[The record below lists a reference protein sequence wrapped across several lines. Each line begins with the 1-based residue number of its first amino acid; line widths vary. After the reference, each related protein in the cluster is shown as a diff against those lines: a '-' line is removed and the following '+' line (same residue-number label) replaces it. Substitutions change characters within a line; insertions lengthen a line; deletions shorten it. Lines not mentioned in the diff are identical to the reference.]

1 MSLNP
6 GTRLGVYE
14 VTAKIVEGGH
24 GGRGLTSLTMNNP
37 SESGG
42 RLRGRPGT
50 PKMRWSRSVATL
62 IGAVS
67 VAIGTAGSWVPGP
80 SSRHLLAASAGQ
92 PPLASPE
99 SVRSLLDRYCV
110 TCHSERRVTGSG
122 EPASLLDS
130 QIRDT
135 GLALDLADG
144 AQPSANAELWE
155 RVLRR
160 LKSGSMPPAGR
171 PRPGAEETRAVTRWL
186 ETRLDQ
192 AASANPNP
200 GRNGSM
206 HRLNRTE
213 YGNAI
218 RDLLALEIDVA
229 ALLPGDETS
238 DTGFDNNAEV
248 LSISTAQ
255 LERYLSAARKIS
267 RLATGITTAPEFARF
282 ENSVLLTQTDRQS
295 EDLPL
300 GSRGGLSATY
310 QFPADGTY
318 IVRIALTTNWQD
330 YVRGMGRRN
339 LLDLRIDGALVERF
353 TVGGEAPGTPAPTTW
368 SPAEAGDPEWERYV
382 RESAAHL
389 EVRVLVEGGP
399 HVVGVSF
406 VRNRS
411 EPEGPLQPVMK
422 GAVLSNDEK
431 YHGHAEVQALTIE
444 GPYEAAVP
452 EDTPSRRNV
461 FVCQPTTAAEEE
473 ACAERIMSRL
483 ARLAYRRSPTEPE
496 INTLLE
502 FFRDGRAKE
511 GGSFDTGIQL
521 ALERLLVDPDFLL
534 RVQEDPPG
542 AAPGQAYALSDLEL
556 ASRLSFFLWSSIPD
570 AELLDVAERGALA
583 DPAAVGRQV
592 RRMLADPR
600 SEALVSN
607 FAAQWLHLRNLDEVK
622 AEPSVYPEFDQ
633 DLVEA
638 FRQETLLF
646 IASTIR
652 EDRSI
657 LDLLGADYTYLNE
670 RLARHYGVGG
680 IYGSRFRRVTLPDL
694 EQRGGLLGH
703 GSLLSLTSY
712 PDRTSPVLRGRWLLE
727 SIFGAPPPGPPPN
740 VPPLPERGENNRP
753 ASVRERLELH
763 RRNPVCASCH
773 RTIDPPGFM
782 LEHYDAIGRWR
793 SVTEEGRP
801 VDALGTMPNGVT
813 AEGLAGLRGL
823 LLDEPEQFVT
833 TLTERLLAYAL
844 GRQPEYFDQPTVR
857 TIVRNAAADQH
868 RWASV
873 ILGIVDSP
881 AFLMRRTAE

>member
-1 MSLNP
+1 
-6 GTRLGVYE
+6 
-14 VTAKIVEGGH
+14 
-24 GGRGLTSLTMNNP
+24 
-37 SESGG
+37 
-42 RLRGRPGT
+42 
-50 PKMRWSRSVATL
+50 MRCFRSVVTL
-62 IGAVS
+62 IAAVS
-67 VAIGTAGSWVPGP
+67 VAMGTAGSWVPGP
-80 SSRHLLAASAGQ
+80 SSGHLLAASAAQ
-92 PPLASPE
+92 PPPASPA

-110 TCHSERRVTGSG
+110 TCHSERRVTAVG
-122 EPASLLDS
+122 EPGSLLDS

-135 GLALDLADG
+135 GLALDVADA
-144 AQPSANAELWE
+144 AQPSADAELWE
-155 RVLRR
+155 QVLRR
-160 LKSGSMPPAGR
+160 LKAGSMPPAGR
-171 PRPGAEETRAVTRWL
+171 PRPGAEETGAVTRWL

-192 AASANPNP
+192 AALTNPNP
-200 GRNGSM
+200 GRNSST

-218 RDLLALEIDVA
+218 RDLLALEVDVT

-238 DTGFDNNAEV
+238 DIGFDNNAEV

-255 LERYLSAARKIS
+255 LERYLSVARKIS
-267 RLATGITTAPEFARF
+267 RLATGVMTAPEFARF
-282 ENSVLLTQTDRQS
+282 ENSVLLTQADRQS

-318 IVRIALTTNWQD
+318 IFRIALTTNWQD

-389 EVRVLVEGGP
+389 EVRVPVEGGP
-399 HVVGVSF
+399 HLVGVSF

-461 FVCQPTTAAEEE
+461 FVCQPPTVAEEE
-473 ACAERIMSRL
+473 VCAERIMTRL
-483 ARLAYRRSPTEPE
+483 ARLAYRRPPMEPE
-496 INTLLE
+496 IDTLLK

-521 ALERLLVDPDFLL
+521 SLERLLVDPDFLL
-534 RVQEDPPG
+534 RVQEDPRG
-542 AAPGQAYALSDLEL
+542 AAPGQTYALSDLEL

-570 AELLDVAERGALA
+570 AELLDLAERGVLA
-583 DPAAVGRQV
+583 DPAALGRQV

-753 ASVRERLELH
+753 GSVRERLELH
-763 RRNPVCASCH
+763 RRNPACASCH

-793 SVTEEGRP
+793 AVTEEGRP
-801 VDALGTMPNGVT
+801 VDALATMQNGVT

-868 RWASV
+868 RWSAV
-873 ILGIVDSP
+873 VLGIVDSP